1 MEVVWNDPHLVNG
14 LYRWLHCTTE
24 LTQSKVIKQEV
35 NWQQDETDIKQDE
48 TDNKED
54 ETDNKQDETDNTED
68 ETDNK
73 EDERPFYKQ
82 TLQRTFII

>member
-1 MEVVWNDPHLVNG
+1 MKNDPHLVNG
-14 LYRWLHCTTE
+14 LYRWLHCITE
-24 LTQSKVIKQEV
+24 LTQSEVTKQEV
-35 NWQQDETDIKQDE
+35 KLT
-48 TDNKED
+48 TKED
-54 ETDNKQDETDNTED
+54 ETDNKED